1 MVKGEKSNTLHWMI
15 IVVLLALMVAAPVYV
30 DMTRWSQDRNIP
42 GPEALQR
49 HSSLLTPICW
59 IEMGE
64 LAEAEA
70 VLNSGL
76 QVDPA
81 NGEAWCVLGLCH
93 ERQGRVDEAIED
105 FQRSLDL
112 IPEAVFRDLAR
123 MSLARLLNA
132 NGRTAEAG
140 TQVRLHLLEKPDS
153 RIGLRMGVTVAKA
166 GGDTGAEQEYLKRL
180 ISSEAGSAAERA
192 QWNQRLL
199 EIAQ

>member
-1 MVKGEKSNTLHWMI
+1 
-15 IVVLLALMVAAPVYV
+15 
-30 DMTRWSQDRNIP
+30 
-42 GPEALQR
+42 
-49 HSSLLTPICW
+49 
-59 IEMGE
+59 MGE
-64 LAEAEA
+64 LSEAEA

-76 QVDPA
+76 LVDPA